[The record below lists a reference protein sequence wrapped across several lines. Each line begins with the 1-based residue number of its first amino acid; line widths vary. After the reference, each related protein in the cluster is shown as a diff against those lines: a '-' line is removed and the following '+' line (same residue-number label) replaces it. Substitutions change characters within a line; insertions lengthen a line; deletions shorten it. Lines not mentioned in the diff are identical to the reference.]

1 MKSSKQENTG
11 SNKYIIKTKNMDIEA
26 IFTCLPS
33 TASTTISATL
43 PSDLQLETIFICGST
58 SITDLFPSLLQI
70 LFHIH
75 ILTHYVLCGI
85 NSKTYLPPHS
95 LPYWR
100 EESAKPFGLNFAIY
114 ITHLSNDFLYF
125 RPKPTLFWGS
135 CWAEEF
141 LRKHRWPTPQLVQWL
156 MRECA
161 WRKMKQS
168 EWDVGYGFTKKR
180 SPFLKNKNIP

>member
-1 MKSSKQENTG
+1 
-11 SNKYIIKTKNMDIEA
+11 MDIEA

-58 SITDLFPSLLQI
+58 SITDLLASVLQI

-75 ILTHYVLCGI
+75 ILTHYALCGI

-95 LPYWR
+95 LPYWFC
-100 EESAKPFGLNFAIY
+100 SIHYASIKLLF
-114 ITHLSNDFLYF
+114 SYF

-180 SPFLKNKNIP
+180 SPFLKNKNIR